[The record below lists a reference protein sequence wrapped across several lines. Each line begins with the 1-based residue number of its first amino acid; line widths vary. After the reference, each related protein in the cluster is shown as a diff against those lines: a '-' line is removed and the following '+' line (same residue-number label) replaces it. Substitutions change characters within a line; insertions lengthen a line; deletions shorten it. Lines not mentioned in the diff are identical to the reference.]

1 MQLSRDQFEQ
11 LALEQLDTVDRVART
26 LTRISAEADDL
37 VQETY
42 LRALRSWESFELR
55 EFGIKPWLLRILHN
69 LHIARATREKRQ
81 PKAIED
87 EQLQAV
93 PESDTLDPPGGAWEA
108 NEDLAHALQ
117 QLTPELRTV
126 LTLWAVDELSYKE
139 IADVVGVPI
148 GTVMSRLHRARQKLR
163 EILEPAAENS
173 DVAGNSRE

>member
-1 MQLSRDQFEQ
+1 
-11 LALEQLDTVDRVART
+11 
-26 LTRISAEADDL
+26 
-37 VQETY
+37 
-42 LRALRSWESFELR
+42 
-55 EFGIKPWLLRILHN
+55 
-69 LHIARATREKRQ
+69 
-81 PKAIED
+81 
-87 EQLQAV
+87 V
-93 PESDTLDPPGGAWEA
+93 PESDTLDPPGGVWEA